1 MEYKI
6 YYLTS
11 IYDYNVPMY
20 IGVTKQKLE
29 KRLNVHKCI
38 KFKTVDICKRTN
50 WIKSRNK
57 KITIHLIQTCEK
69 EEEAIKAEQFW
80 INFWKK
86 INENLKNSNKTV
98 LYSKGNS
105 GVNREEINTKIK
117 NSIIH
122 TRKPVLWVN
131 KNSDIIKEF
140 DSVKEASKFF
150 KVKDETII
158 KNAKDI
164 RSCYKSQVMLV
175 YKNDYV
181 KGKDYSYKLI
191 NKRKP
196 NKNKTFLPELAY
208 EKIRKQI
215 TVKNLITEE
224 IITYKSYTEFSKII
238 NINSSYITFLI
249 KNNKKQ
255 IRNYLIL

>member
-86 INENLKNSNKTV
+86 ISDCNWFNISKVFSEQLKISSFDLVSSN
-98 LYSKGNS
+98 
-105 GVNREEINTKIK
+105 
-117 NSIIH
+117 
-122 TRKPVLWVN
+122 
-131 KNSDIIKEF
+131 
-140 DSVKEASKFF
+140 
-150 KVKDETII
+150 
-158 KNAKDI
+158 
-164 RSCYKSQVMLV
+164 
-175 YKNDYV
+175 
-181 KGKDYSYKLI
+181 SYKYS
-191 NKRKP
+191 R
-196 NKNKTFLPELAY
+196 F
-208 EKIRKQI
+208 
-215 TVKNLITEE
+215 
-224 IITYKSYTEFSKII
+224 
-238 NINSSYITFLI
+238 
-249 KNNKKQ
+249 
-255 IRNYLIL
+255 